1 MSTSTQF
8 YLDQA
13 EQCGRNAQSATLAN
27 QREVQLKAQAAW
39 QAMADRAIHTATERD
54 RREAERRALAL
65 ASQGEP
71 ACPETR

>member
-13 EQCGRNAQSATLAN
+13 ALCGRNAQTAALQN

-39 QAMADRAIHTATERD
+39 QAMADRAIQTATERD

-65 ASQGEP
+65 AAQGEP
-71 ACPETR
+71 ACPETI